1 MFIIRPIE
9 QKDLDGLMELLE
21 ESGHGL
27 TTLPRDPEVLK
38 KRIIHSERS
47 FTQRDDRPRGED
59 YLFVMEELFTGK
71 IVGVCGIISKIGG
84 FEPSYFYRLEV
95 HHHESKLIHQKNDI
109 TSLHFHFIHNGPA
122 EICSLY
128 LDPKYRNSQNGRF
141 LSLSRFLF
149 IAENR
154 KFFEQE
160 IIAEMRGMV
169 NDSGHSPF
177 WDAVGTKFF
186 KIDFPK
192 ADYLYVKNKKFVEE
206 LMPKYPIIA
215 NLLPE
220 DAQYVIGKV
229 HPNTEPAKRILEQE
243 GFKFSGL
250 VGLFEP
256 GPVIIADIDN
266 VRTIKE
272 SIVGKITEIADK
284 SFRSETFIISR
295 TGGKFRATLGGV
307 VKLKTG
313 GLKISSVTAA
323 ALKLRLGDDIR
334 YATFRPK
341 EKKKS
346 QSNVMKVDKRPD
358 VKKKKKK

>member
-1 MFIIRPIE
+1 LFIIRPIE
-9 QKDLDGLMELLE
+9 QKDLDGLMLLLKD
-21 ESGHGL
+21 SGHGL

-71 IVGVCGIISKIGG
+71 LVGVCGIISKIGG
-84 FEPSYFYRLEV
+84 FEPYYFYRLET
-95 HHHESKLIHQKNDI
+95 HHHESKSINVKNDI
-109 TSLHFHFIHNGPA
+109 LSLHFHFVHNGPA

-128 LDPKYRNSQNGRF
+128 LLPEFRNAQNGRF

-154 KFFEQE
+154 KHFESE
-160 IIAEMRGMV
+160 VIAEMRGMV

-177 WDAVGTKFF
+177 WDAVGAHFF
-186 KIDFPK
+186 KIDFPE
-192 ADYLYVKNKKFVEE
+192 ADSMYMKSKKFIEE
-206 LMPKYPIIA
+206 LVPKYPIIA

-220 DAQYVIGKV
+220 DARHVIGRV

-243 GFKFSGL
+243 GFKFAGL

-256 GPVIIADIDN
+256 GPVMTAEIDK
-266 VRTIKE
+266 VRTIND
-272 SIVGKITEIADK
+272 SVVGVITEIADK
-284 SFRSETFIISR
+284 NFRSETYIIAR
-295 TGGKFRATLGGV
+295 TGVKFRATLGGV
-307 VKLKTG
+307 VQLKTG

-323 ALKLRLGDDIR
+323 ALKLRLGDKIR
-334 YATFRPK
+334 YATFKPK
-341 EKKKS
+341 EKKK
-346 QSNVMKVDKRPD
+346 KKTTPT
-358 VKKKKKK
+358 KKKKK